1 MHKAYKYRIYPTKS
15 QEVLLNKTFGC
26 VRFVWNKHVAAFNS
40 FNVEGPIQQVTSKR
54 LKDTDSFSFLN
65 EVSASALQQKERD
78 FEEFKKQFFNKSR
91 KKNVE
96 RPKFK
101 KRGLN
106 DSYRLPNQ
114 KFSLD
119 DSTSRIRLEKI
130 GHVKIILDR
139 KISPKVK
146 FLNVTVSKTRTNEYY
161 VSILVDEQIQTKPA
175 TGRSIGIDLGFI
187 DLLTCSTGLVIGNPR
202 WFRESQVKLS
212 RTQKHLSRKQRGSN
226 RYERQRLK
234 VAKQHQK
241 VSRQR
246 SWHHHQV
253 SSYLVKNY
261 DTIVMEDLNI
271 AGMKMLFGK
280 SASDAGLSM
289 LVNQIAY
296 KSNWYGRTFHKIDR
310 FYPSSKTCSCCGTKT
325 SFGLDVREWTCYNC
339 NTVHDRDLN
348 AAINILKH
356 GLQDLYDY
364 TSAELIE
371 VVVGNINENERGEDV
386 RLKEDAA
393 MHPLV
398 ATSMKR
404 LTDFYK
410 FV

>member
-40 FNVEGPIQQVTSKR
+40 FDVEGPVQQVTSKR
-54 LKDTDSFSFLN
+54 LKDTDAFSFLN

-78 FEEFKKQFFNKSR
+78 FEEFKKQFFNKNR
-91 KKNVE
+91 KKKIE
-96 RPKFK
+96 RPRFK

-139 KISPKVK
+139 VIHPNVK
-146 FLNVTVSKTRTNEYY
+146 YLNVTISKTRTNEYY
-161 VSILVDEQIQTKPA
+161 VSILVDEQIQTKSV

-202 WFRESQVKLS
+202 WFRKNQAKLA

-234 VAKQHQK
+234 FAKQYQK
-241 VSRQR
+241 VTRQR
-246 SWHHHQV
+246 NWYLHQV
-253 SSYLVKNY
+253 SSYLVNNF

-271 AGMKMLFGK
+271 AGMKKLFGK
-280 SASDAGLSM
+280 SASDAGLATI
-289 LVNQIAY
+289 VDQIQY

-310 FYPSSKTCSCCGTKT
+310 FYASSKTCSCCGTKT
-325 SFGLDVREWTCYNC
+325 SFGLDIREWSCSTCNI
-339 NTVHDRDLN
+339 VHDRDLN
-348 AAINILKH
+348 AAINILKR

-364 TSAELIE
+364 TSAELTE
-371 VVVGNINENERGEDV
+371 VVVRNSNEIERGEDV
-386 RLKEDAA
+386 RLKDRAL
-393 MHPLV
+393 HSLV

-404 LTDFYK
+404 LTDFYE